1 MFSNALI
8 IYLHFNC
15 KYVFGGLRY
24 IDDKRNIKVQLS
36 SRIANAQFKGAGRP
50 SEENIEDQI
59 SMIIGGRVGSKLA
72 A

>member
-1 MFSNALI
+1 MN
-8 IYLHFNC
+8 
-15 KYVFGGLRY
+15 
-24 IDDKRNIKVQLS
+24 DKRNIKVQLS